1 MALKDEGEENRRPD
15 RLQQPRRFGM
25 KTSMTFKS
33 IPLIALL
40 AAALATPALA
50 QGGMGM
56 GGGMGG
62 GPGMQNGGT
71 ANGGP
76 GMGYGG
82 HGDRGMR
89 FNQTNAARGWTL
101 MTAEERTAFQIKMR
115 AVKTYDECKVTQ
127 TDWRGAMET
136 RAKDKGASLMA
147 PRRNAC
153 DNLKARGLIS

>member
-1 MALKDEGEENRRPD
+1 
-15 RLQQPRRFGM
+15 M

-33 IPLIALL
+33 ITLIALL
-40 AAALATPALA
+40 GAALATPALA
-50 QGGMGM
+50 QGGMGMGMGM

-62 GPGMQNGGT
+62 GPGMQNGGA
-71 ANGGP
+71 ANWGP

-82 HGDRGMR
+82 HGGRGMR
-89 FNQTNAARGWTL
+89 FNQNNAARGWTL

-127 TDWRGAMET
+127 TDFRSIMET
-136 RAKDKGASLMA
+136 RAKDKGVSLMA
-147 PRRNAC
+147 PRQNAC

>member
-1 MALKDEGEENRRPD
+1 
-15 RLQQPRRFGM
+15 M

-33 IPLIALL
+33 FTLIALL
-40 AAALATPALA
+40 GAALATPVLA

-62 GPGMQNGGT
+62 GWGGGPGMQNGGT
-71 ANGGP
+71 ANWGP

-82 HGDRGMR
+82 HGGRGMR
-89 FNQTNAARGWTL
+89 FNQNNAARGWTL
-101 MTAEERTAFQIKMR
+101 TTPEERTAFQIKMR

-127 TDWRGAMET
+127 TDFRSVIET
-136 RAKDKGASLMA
+136 RAKEKGVNLMA
-147 PRRNAC
+147 PRQNPC